1 MVYKVKTKNGN
12 NSTGINTMNKRISD
26 LKSGALIDSIS
37 AIVER
42 ISSTLPKS
50 NESTWRL
57 PKQVGAILDYIQ
69 ELTNAIIRPLERSN
83 TSQKEF
89 THVGILNTILKQQ
102 VNTN

>member
-1 MVYKVKTKNGN
+1 MIVYKVKTKNGN
-12 NSTGINTMNKRISD
+12 NGTSNRAMDKRISD

-42 ISSTLPKS
+42 ISSTLPET

-57 PKQVGAILDYIQ
+57 LKQVGAILDYIQ
-69 ELTNAIIRPLERSN
+69 ELTNAILRPPERSN

-89 THVGILNTILKQQ
+89 THLGILNTILKQ
-102 VNTN
+102 

>member
-1 MVYKVKTKNGN
+1 MIVYKVKTKNGN
-12 NSTGINTMNKRISD
+12 NGTSNRAMDKRISD

-42 ISSTLPKS
+42 ISSTLPET

-69 ELTNAIIRPLERSN
+69 ELTNAILRPPERSN
-83 TSQKEF
+83 KSQKEF
-89 THVGILNTILKQQ
+89 THVDILNTILKQ
-102 VNTN
+102 